1 MSDLKRIHAVIS
13 GRVQGV
19 GFRYYTEKR
28 ALVWTERA
36 GQKLRQWKGGGH
48 CRGERGETE
57 NSYRSPAAGPAL
69 SHVTG
74 IDVQWSQAHGN
85 FDDFSVNIK
94 ARGIF
99 MQIRTTHIQVSTRG
113 NTDIIDL
120 TPRCT
125 KNFVKPDCRRVR

>member
-28 ALVWTERA
+28 ALELGLK
-36 GQKLRQWKGGGH
+36 GQVRNSGSGKVEVIAEGSEEKLKILIDHLQR
-48 CRGERGETE
+48 
-57 NSYRSPAAGPAL
+57 GPAL

-85 FDDFSVNIK
+85 FDDFSV
-94 ARGIF
+94 
-99 MQIRTTHIQVSTRG
+99 TY
-113 NTDIIDL
+113 
-120 TPRCT
+120 
-125 KNFVKPDCRRVR
+125 